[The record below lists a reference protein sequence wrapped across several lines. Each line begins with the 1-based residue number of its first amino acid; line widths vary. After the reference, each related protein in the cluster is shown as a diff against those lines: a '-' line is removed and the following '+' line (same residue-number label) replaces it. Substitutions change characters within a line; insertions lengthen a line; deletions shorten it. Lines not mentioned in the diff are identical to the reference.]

1 MLLFWKKV
9 VKEERGLVMLQNK
22 MLSFSILCLA
32 GSLVISS
39 LIMANCIKSNG
50 EYVSRSLDNISGSIN
65 YTADNIGNMGSNLH
79 QLNETIGNISNSNT
93 TERSTFG
100 LWSAAS
106 YLGIKHE
113 ELMKIINTPDSGI
126 PYIKKEN
133 DIYIF
138 HKGALDKW
146 LETARIELE

>member
-1 MLLFWKKV
+1 MSKD
-9 VKEERGLVMLQNK
+9 K
-22 MLSFSILCLA
+22 MLSISIFCLA

-39 LIMANCIKSNG
+39 LILASSIKSNG
-50 EYVSRSLDNISGSIN
+50 KYASSSLTDISGSIN
-65 YTADNIGNMGSNLH
+65 TNASSLSYIGDNLKFI
-79 QLNETIGNISNSNT
+79 NETISKSNT

-113 ELMKIINTPDSGI
+113 DLMKIIDTPDSGI
-126 PYIKKEN
+126 PYIKTEK

-146 LETARIELE
+146 LETARIEIK

>member
-32 GSLVISS
+32 VSILFSS
-39 LIMANCIKSNG
+39 LILASCIKSNG
-50 EYVSRSLDNISGSIN
+50 EYVSSGLSSISGSIN
-65 YTADNIGNMGSNLH
+65 NNARCISHIGSSLSEINDSISH
-79 QLNETIGNISNSNT
+79 SNIS
-93 TERSTFG
+93 ERSSFG

-106 YLGIKHE
+106 YLGIDRE
-113 ELMKIINTPDSGI
+113 DLLKIINNPDSGI
-126 PYIKKEN
+126 PYIKKKN

-138 HKGALDKW
+138 SKSALDKW
-146 LETARIELE
+146 LETARIEIE